1 MQCPSPYWSTP
12 LTPEDRRI
20 NSKKK
25 TFPILRFRKLFAG
38 NFFAKENIFPELVGF
53 ECFFVSSVLS
63 RSTLQF
69 DGKF

>member
-38 NFFAKENIFPELVGF
+38 NFFAKENIFPEFVGF
-53 ECFFVSSVLS
+53 ECFFVSPVLS
-63 RSTLQF
+63 RSILQF